1 MEEGGIIQPILLCII
16 LPIRYQRGNT
26 FYPHRSGASRQRQ
39 GKVAH
44 AAEQV
49 QYPIIGLNVE
59 PFKGLRYHL
68 LIYCVIYLNKVT
80 RTEV

>member
-1 MEEGGIIQPILLCII
+1 MCII

-26 FYPHRSGASRQRQ
+26 FYPQHRGGRV
-39 GKVAH
+39 KLAH

-59 PFKGLRYHL
+59 PFKGLRCHL
-68 LIYCVIYLNKVT
+68 LIYCVIYPNKVT
-80 RTEV
+80 RTDV